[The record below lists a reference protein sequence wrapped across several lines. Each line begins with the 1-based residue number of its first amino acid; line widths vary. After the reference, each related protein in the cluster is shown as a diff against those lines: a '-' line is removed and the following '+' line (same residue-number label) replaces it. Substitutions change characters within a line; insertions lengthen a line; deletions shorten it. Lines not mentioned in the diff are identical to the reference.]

1 MDRLPAWSLRTV
13 PDSSFATRY
22 GGRERDDAKT
32 LDSRLE
38 PDLWDDLGC
47 FGWLR
52 GVRDRAPMLELRKK
66 TGSILAVGYAW
77 LERAEFDPSEGI
89 ALHLAGQRILIR
101 GRNLNFEGRP
111 LVRLFEGITRHKVPW
126 VREATQADILSA
138 RAESCLVEVILWE
151 K

>member
-1 MDRLPAWSLRTV
+1 MPDR
-13 PDSSFATRY
+13 SFAERVAARQ
-22 GGRERDDAKT
+22 GEEGRT

-38 PDLWDDLGC
+38 PDAWDNLGC

-66 TGSILAVGYAW
+66 TGNILAVGYAW

-89 ALHLAGQRILIR
+89 TLYLAGQRVHIK
-101 GRNLNFEGRP
+101 GRNLNHDARP

-126 VREATQADILSA
+126 IREATQADILAA
-138 RAESCLVEVILWE
+138 RADSCLIEAITW
-151 K
+151 